1 MGRYTFLLA
10 LVLSVTPAS
19 AREASTLQRLE
30 TADDS
35 RGWESVGRLNIGSG
49 AYCTGALIEPDV
61 VLTAAHC
68 LYDTD
73 TGGRIGNGQITF
85 LAGWRGGRALATRG
99 VSASAVHPDFNFN
112 SGDKIVRVA
121 KDIALLRLDQPIKH
135 PKLKPYEIE
144 ARPRKGAEVSVVSYA
159 RSRSNTPSL
168 QKACHVLARQGGIL
182 VMSCDVDQ
190 GASGSPVFL
199 NQDGEARIVSV
210 VSAKAEVRERQ
221 VALGTSLETA
231 VATLETLLN
240 SGGDNVQETPSR
252 TIAATSST
260 FSPAGSL
267 SNEPDAGDQDLIPT
281 RRVFGSGG
289 RSENSGSSGA
299 KFIRPGG

>member
-30 TADDS
+30 TANDS
-35 RGWESVGRLNIGSG
+35 RGWESVGRLNIGSS

-68 LYDTD
+68 LFDTE
-73 TGGRIGNGQITF
+73 TGDRIGNNQITF

-99 VSASAVHPDFNFN
+99 VSSSAVHPDFNFS

-135 PKLKPYEIE
+135 PKVTPYEIE

-199 NQDGEARIVSV
+199 YQDGEARIVSV

-231 VATLETLLN
+231 VSTLEALLA
-240 SGGDNVQETPSR
+240 SGGDDVPDKSDR
-252 TIAATSST
+252 TIASTRST
-260 FSPAGSL
+260 FIPTGSL
-267 SNEPDAGDQDLIPT
+267 SNEPDADDQDLIPT
-281 RRVFGSGG
+281 RRVFGAGDSTKKIG
-289 RSENSGSSGA
+289 NSGA